1 MQTNLCVEDL
11 FSQLSLA
18 LTTSTC
24 ELPNLKLLY
33 GIAGVFFCAN
43 KLLCVSVCV
52 HMCVYFGFLAK
63 LTLTNCSCVLIVTTV
78 VVTPSA
84 AGTQIQRTLKTS
96 TGNIVQPY
104 FSSTLAK
111 LCTH

>member
-1 MQTNLCVEDL
+1 MQTNLCVEEL

-18 LTTSTC
+18 LTTGTR
-24 ELPNLKLLY
+24 ELPNWKLLY
-33 GIAGVFFCAN
+33 GITGVFFCAN

-63 LTLTNCSCVLIVTTV
+63 LTLTNCSCVFIVPTV
-78 VVTPSA
+78 VVTPSS

-96 TGNIVQPY
+96 TVNIIQPY

-111 LCTH
+111 FCPH